1 MFCLSGV
8 MGIGGRGLWRR
19 KGGQSEL
26 GSYKQVQVI
35 WRLLEQAQFQGISDM
50 KICPD
55 SHI

>member
-8 MGIGGRGLWRR
+8 MGVGGGEE
-19 KGGQSEL
+19 GGESEL